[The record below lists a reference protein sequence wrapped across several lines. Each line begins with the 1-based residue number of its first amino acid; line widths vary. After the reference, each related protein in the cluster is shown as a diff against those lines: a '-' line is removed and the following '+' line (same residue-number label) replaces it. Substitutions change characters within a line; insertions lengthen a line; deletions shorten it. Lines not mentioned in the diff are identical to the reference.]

1 MRIFRSNSLRTR
13 LMIPIAGAVVAIV
26 ALISLILILSGK
38 KAVDNVSESVNI
50 LADQVKQNLQ
60 NDLRLFGEREAG
72 NAETSL
78 KTKAESMA
86 ELIAGLAPGPILTFD
101 FDALDNYCRTVAKD
115 PDVLLAY
122 VKNIDGDI
130 LTTFRNHT
138 DPAMEAL
145 VPGVGEGEAPLDSV
159 VETLENSDV
168 VQVRR
173 QIVLDALPIG
183 EVVLF
188 ISREGLQRQTARADE
203 DFAAIVEGVNGAF
216 LSLNTGMQEQAQSSV
231 RNSVW
236 QSTVT
241 GLIGIVLLMLAII
254 LLIDRLI
261 VKPVT
266 GVMRMIGEMAE
277 GRLSGRLRLNRDD
290 EIGRMADSIDAFSDT
305 LEHDVLG
312 ALNKL
317 AEGDLRFNI
326 TPKSEHDAIG
336 NALGKMSRN
345 LTAAI
350 KQIQQNAAVLS
361 KSSESLSAVSSQ
373 LAAGS
378 EEASAQAANVA
389 ASTEEINVSSHDI
402 KQSSEKM
409 SENMQRLAEVTRK
422 IADEVGAIG
431 HKADEGLKT
440 SDTAYEMVTNANQT
454 IRSLQEAADEI
465 GVTTATIEEITEQTK
480 LLALNATI
488 EAARAGEAGRGFAV
502 VAGEVKELAKQS
514 AEAAE
519 NISGLIKGVQDETE
533 KAARAIIGVSE
544 IIRHLNESSRDITA
558 AVAVHSRETE
568 GMLALV
574 ADSREATN
582 EVTDSIVALAAGANE
597 VAANIQGVSIG
608 VEDSGKGII
617 QVNESAVELAQ
628 LATELQAL
636 VDTFNLRPVD

>member
-1 MRIFRSNSLRTR
+1 
-13 LMIPIAGAVVAIV
+13 MIPIAGAVVAIV

>member
-1 MRIFRSNSLRTR
+1 MRIFRSNSLRTS
-13 LMIPIAGAVVAIV
+13 LMIPIAASVVAIV

-38 KAVDNVSESVNI
+38 KAVDNVSTSVNI
-50 LADQVKQNLQ
+50 LADQVKQSLQ

-72 NAETSL
+72 NAEASL

-122 VKNIDGDI
+122 VKNSDGDI

-145 VPGVGEGEAPLDSV
+145 VPGIVEAPLDRA
-159 VETLENSDV
+159 VETLENSNV
-168 VQVRR
+168 MQVRR
-173 QIVLDALPIG
+173 QIALDTVPMG

-188 ISREGLQRQTARADE
+188 ISREGLQRQTARAE
-203 DFAAIVEGVNGAF
+203 KDFAAIVEGVNGAF
-216 LSLNTGMQEQAQSSV
+216 LSLNTGMREQARSSV
-231 RNSVW
+231 RSSVW

-241 GLIGIVLLMLAII
+241 GLVGIVLLMFAIM
-254 LLIDRLI
+254 LLFDRLI
-261 VKPVT
+261 IKPVT
-266 GVMRMIGEMAE
+266 GVMRMIGEMAA
-277 GRLSGRLRLNRDD
+277 GRLSGRLRFNRHD

-317 AEGDLRFNI
+317 ADGDLRFNI
-326 TPKSEHDAIG
+326 TPKNEQDAIG
-336 NALGKMSRN
+336 NALAKMSRN

-361 KSSESLSAVSSQ
+361 KSSESLSAISSQ

-409 SENMQRLAEVTRK
+409 SGNMQRLGEVTRK

-440 SDTAYEMVTNANQT
+440 SDTAYEMVTNANRT
-454 IRSLQEAADEI
+454 IQSLQEAAGEI
-465 GVTTATIEEITEQTK
+465 GLTTATIEEITEQTK

-488 EAARAGEAGRGFAV
+488 EAARAGEAGKGFAV

-533 KAARAIIGVSE
+533 KAARAIVGVSE

-574 ADSREATN
+574 ADSREATH
-582 EVTDSIVALAAGANE
+582 EVTDSIVALAAGSNE

-608 VEDSGKGII
+608 VEESGKGIR
-617 QVNESAVELAQ
+617 QVNESAAELAQ
-628 LATELQAL
+628 LAAELQAL
-636 VDTFNLRPVD
+636 VDTFTLRTAD

>member
-1 MRIFRSNSLRTR
+1 
-13 LMIPIAGAVVAIV
+13 MIPIAAAVVAIV

-38 KAVDNVSESVNI
+38 KAVDNVSTSVNI
-50 LADQVKQNLQ
+50 LADQVKQSLQ

-72 NAETSL
+72 NAEASL

-122 VKNIDGDI
+122 VKNSDGDI

-145 VPGVGEGEAPLDSV
+145 VPGIVEAPLDRA
-159 VETLENSDV
+159 VETLENSNV
-168 VQVRR
+168 MQVRR
-173 QIVLDALPIG
+173 QIALDTVPMG

-188 ISREGLQRQTARADE
+188 ISREGLQRQTARAE
-203 DFAAIVEGVNGAF
+203 KDFAAIVEGVNGAF
-216 LSLNTGMQEQAQSSV
+216 LSLNTGMREQARSSV
-231 RNSVW
+231 RSSVW

-241 GLIGIVLLMLAII
+241 GLVGIVLLMFAIM
-254 LLIDRLI
+254 LLFDRLI
-261 VKPVT
+261 IKPVT
-266 GVMRMIGEMAE
+266 GVMRMIGEMAA
-277 GRLSGRLRLNRDD
+277 GRLSGRLRFNRHD

-317 AEGDLRFNI
+317 ADGDLRFNI
-326 TPKSEHDAIG
+326 TPKNEQDAIG
-336 NALGKMSRN
+336 NALAKMSRN

-361 KSSESLSAVSSQ
+361 KSSESLSAISSQ

-409 SENMQRLAEVTRK
+409 SGNMQRLGEVTRK

-440 SDTAYEMVTNANQT
+440 SDTAYEMVTNANRT
-454 IRSLQEAADEI
+454 IQSLQEAAGEI
-465 GVTTATIEEITEQTK
+465 GLTTATIEEITEQTK

-488 EAARAGEAGRGFAV
+488 EAARAGEAGKGFAV

-533 KAARAIIGVSE
+533 KAARAIVGVSE

-574 ADSREATN
+574 ADSREATH
-582 EVTDSIVALAAGANE
+582 EVTDSIVALAAGSNE

-608 VEDSGKGII
+608 VEESGKGIR
-617 QVNESAVELAQ
+617 QVNESAAELAQ
-628 LATELQAL
+628 LAAELQAL
-636 VDTFNLRPVD
+636 VDTFTLRTAD

>member
-1 MRIFRSNSLRTR
+1 
-13 LMIPIAGAVVAIV
+13 VVAIV

-38 KAVDNVSESVNI
+38 KAVDNVSTSVNI
-50 LADQVKQNLQ
+50 LADQVKQSLQ

-72 NAETSL
+72 NAEASL

-122 VKNIDGDI
+122 VKNSDGDI

-145 VPGVGEGEAPLDSV
+145 VPGIVEAPLDRA
-159 VETLENSDV
+159 VETLENSNV
-168 VQVRR
+168 MQVRR
-173 QIVLDALPIG
+173 QIALDTVPMG

-188 ISREGLQRQTARADE
+188 ISREGLQRQTARAE
-203 DFAAIVEGVNGAF
+203 KDFAAIVEGVNGAF
-216 LSLNTGMQEQAQSSV
+216 LSLNTGMREQARSSV
-231 RNSVW
+231 RSSVW

-241 GLIGIVLLMLAII
+241 GLVGIVLLMFAIM
-254 LLIDRLI
+254 LLFDRLI
-261 VKPVT
+261 IKPVT
-266 GVMRMIGEMAE
+266 GVMRMIGEMAA
-277 GRLSGRLRLNRDD
+277 GRLSGRLRFNRHD

-317 AEGDLRFNI
+317 ADGDLRFNI
-326 TPKSEHDAIG
+326 TPKNEQDAIG
-336 NALGKMSRN
+336 NALAKMSRN

-361 KSSESLSAVSSQ
+361 KSSESLSAISSQ

-409 SENMQRLAEVTRK
+409 SGNMQRLGEVTRK

-440 SDTAYEMVTNANQT
+440 SDTAYEMVTNANRT
-454 IRSLQEAADEI
+454 IQSLQEAAGEI
-465 GVTTATIEEITEQTK
+465 GLTTATIEEITEQTK

-488 EAARAGEAGRGFAV
+488 EAARAGEAGKGFAV

-533 KAARAIIGVSE
+533 KAARAIVGVSE

-574 ADSREATN
+574 ADSREATH
-582 EVTDSIVALAAGANE
+582 EVTDSIVALAAGSNE

-608 VEDSGKGII
+608 VEESGKGIR
-617 QVNESAVELAQ
+617 QVNESAAELAQ
-628 LATELQAL
+628 LAAELQAL
-636 VDTFNLRPVD
+636 VDTFTLRTAD

>member
-1 MRIFRSNSLRTR
+1 MRIFRSNSLRSS
-13 LMIPIAGAVVAIV
+13 LMIPIAAAVVAIV

-38 KAVDNVSESVNI
+38 KAVDNVSTSVNI
-50 LADQVKQNLQ
+50 LADQVKQSLQ

-72 NAETSL
+72 NAEASL

-122 VKNIDGDI
+122 VKNSDGDI

-145 VPGVGEGEAPLDSV
+145 VPGIVEAPLDRA
-159 VETLENSDV
+159 VETLENSNV
-168 VQVRR
+168 MQVRR
-173 QIVLDALPIG
+173 QIALDTVPMG

-188 ISREGLQRQTARADE
+188 ISREGLQRQTARAE
-203 DFAAIVEGVNGAF
+203 KDFAAIVEGVNGAF
-216 LSLNTGMQEQAQSSV
+216 LSLNTGMREQARSSV
-231 RNSVW
+231 RSSVW

-241 GLIGIVLLMLAII
+241 GLVGIVLLMFAIM
-254 LLIDRLI
+254 LLFDRLI
-261 VKPVT
+261 IKPVT
-266 GVMRMIGEMAE
+266 GVMRMIGEMAA
-277 GRLSGRLRLNRDD
+277 GRLSGRLRFNRHD

-317 AEGDLRFNI
+317 ADGDLRFNI
-326 TPKSEHDAIG
+326 TPKNEQDAIG
-336 NALGKMSRN
+336 NALAKMSRN

-361 KSSESLSAVSSQ
+361 KSSESLSAISSQ

-409 SENMQRLAEVTRK
+409 SGNMQRLGEVTRK

-440 SDTAYEMVTNANQT
+440 SDTAYEMVTNANRT
-454 IRSLQEAADEI
+454 IQSLQEAAGEI
-465 GVTTATIEEITEQTK
+465 GLTTATIEEITEQTK

-488 EAARAGEAGRGFAV
+488 EAARAGEAGKGFAV

-533 KAARAIIGVSE
+533 KAARAIVGVSE

-574 ADSREATN
+574 ADSREATH
-582 EVTDSIVALAAGANE
+582 EVTDSIVALAAGSNE

-608 VEDSGKGII
+608 VEESGKGIR
-617 QVNESAVELAQ
+617 QVNESAAELAQ
-628 LATELQAL
+628 LAAELQAL
-636 VDTFNLRPVD
+636 VDTFTLRTAD